1 MAEPEVGVRDLLVAA
16 SVGVF
21 NATSGWSIHIGG
33 LPEGPDTAI
42 AVSHTGGLNPNPH
55 WLLDYPSVQVLV
67 RGDASGYVA
76 AKAKATEVKDV
87 LLGLVS
93 QTING
98 DRWDSIRMLGD
109 IGWLGFDSA
118 EKRPIFSVNL
128 TLIIEPI
135 ASAETNRI
143 PL

>member
-1 MAEPEVGVRDLLVAA
+1 MAEPEIGVKDLLVTNT
-16 SVGVF
+16 VGVF
-21 NATSGWSIHIGG
+21 AAASGWSLHIGG
-33 LPEGPDTAI
+33 LPESPDTAI
-42 AVSHTGGLNPNPH
+42 AISHTGGLNPNPH
-55 WLLDYPSVQVLV
+55 WLLDYPSVQILV
-67 RGDASGYVA
+67 RGDASGYVV
-76 AKAKATEVKDV
+76 AKAKVREVADV

-98 DRWDSIRMLGD
+98 DRWDSIRMIGD

-128 TLIIEPI
+128 TLIIEPV